1 MIIMGIKNKKA
12 TVYTEFLAVA
22 LLLTFLSYRLFRLHP
37 AVALLIFIV
46 AYLVCYL
53 LFLKNKTF
61 RSAFAVI
68 AVFGWAVLAY
78 FTSRWVGHVSSA
90 TAWVFAMLAFLIAIL
105 GYRDFIVFK
114 KYK

>member
-1 MIIMGIKNKKA
+1 MKNKRA

-22 LLLTFLSYRLFRLHP
+22 LLVTFLAYRLFRLHP
-37 AVALLIFIV
+37 AVALLIFIA
-46 AYLVCYL
+46 AYAVCYL

-61 RSAFAVI
+61 RSVFSVI
-68 AVFGWAVLAY
+68 AVFGWAALAW
-78 FTSRWVGHVSSA
+78 FVSRWAGHVSSA

-114 KYK
+114 KYR